1 MRLIHLFAISSFT
14 LSPLG
19 LAAEE
24 FRVIAV
30 RDYSKTNTIAASS
43 IFLANSGNTKSWK
56 CTAWFARARRDR
68 SDVTGS
74 LGCIEYDVFPRK
86 SDQKKEFYAKSTAAA
101 EGDTFDY
108 WTVDADSSQIEYC
121 VLGVYARGS
130 YRTACVYGHP

>member
-1 MRLIHLFAISSFT
+1 MRLFHFLAISSFT
-14 LSPLG
+14 LSSTG

-24 FRVIAV
+24 IKVIAV
-30 RDYSKTNTIAASS
+30 RNYSKASAIAASS
-43 IFLANSGNTKSWK
+43 IFLANSENTKTWK

-74 LGCIEYDVFPRK
+74 LGCIQYDVYPRK
-86 SDQKKEFYAKSTAAA
+86 TDSEKAFYSKTEPAS

-108 WTVDADSSQIEYC
+108 WTIDSDSSQIEYC